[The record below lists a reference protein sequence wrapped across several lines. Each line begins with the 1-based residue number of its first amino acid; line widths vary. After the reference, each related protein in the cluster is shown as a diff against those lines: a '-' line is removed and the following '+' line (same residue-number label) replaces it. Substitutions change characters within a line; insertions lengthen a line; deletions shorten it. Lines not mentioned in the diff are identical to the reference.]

1 LDKRLLFLYVFVIIF
16 TFNIEGSFSKNPS
29 NYDMI
34 GLRGGIW
41 RVSHSKSIVAPPEYK
56 VSTETYGPYM
66 ELFFTHGL
74 KKDFSLEIL
83 FGSLS
88 RGETRFDLAEGYYW
102 ESVNINHLS
111 VGGKYS
117 LLNSEKAKNLWHPYL
132 DAGLSFVLGSRNLD
146 YGSFGSDE
154 RDFFSGFVKTKSAFG
169 FFAGSGLD
177 FSLSELL
184 WLNMD
189 LKYQWAKFG
198 SEFGG
203 LKNYGG
209 IRLNLG
215 LSYVIK
221 EI

>member
-1 LDKRLLFLYVFVIIF
+1 LGKKLFFLFIFIIISI
-16 TFNIEGSFSKNPS
+16 FNIEDSLPKNPS

-56 VSTETYGPYM
+56 VSTKTYSPYM
-66 ELFFTHGL
+66 ELYFTHGL
-74 KKDFSLEIL
+74 KKDFSLEFL

-88 RGETRFDLAEGYYW
+88 RGEIKFDLAEGYYW
-102 ESVNINHLS
+102 ESVKINYLS
-111 VGGKYS
+111 LGGKYS
-117 LLNSEKAKNLWHPYL
+117 LSTSEKSKTLWHPYL
-132 DAGLSFVLGSRNLD
+132 DAGLSFVLGSMNLD
-146 YGSFGSDE
+146 YGSFGSDQSY
-154 RDFFSGFVKTKSAFG
+154 FFSGFVKTRSAFG
-169 FFAGSGLD
+169 FFGGSGLD
-177 FSLSELL
+177 FSMSEYL
-184 WLNMD
+184 WLNLD

-203 LKNYGG
+203 LKDYSG